1 MSKYDPLAA
10 FLQLQHENESVMS
23 FDQIELVLG
32 SDLPAGA
39 RAPRWWANEASENTH
54 PQRRA
59 WSDAGFEAHLVK
71 GLGHG
76 AFCAGSTLGAMD
88 RLNGAK
94 AAQRAREVC
103 AYVLAAHNGGAQC
116 PFLRGVGPRP

>member
-71 GLGHG
+71 GS
-76 AFCAGSTLGAMD
+76 ATVRFV
-88 RLNGAK
+88 
-94 AAQRAREVC
+94 RARRLGRWI
-103 AYVLAAHNGGAQC
+103 A
-116 PFLRGVGPRP
+116 